1 MYRLDTKRIMSK
13 ESVLVNKVL
22 IRYYEAMKTDLI
34 YDYVER
40 LSNLLRN
47 EVRREGVEYG
57 LQPVQLEAL
66 YYLSICNRY
75 SDTPMGVTEYLGQTK
90 GTVSQTLKVLEKKG
104 FLTKHSDKNDKR
116 IIHLK
121 ISSTGEQIL
130 KKSIP
135 PTVFAHACDHLS
147 TRSKAKIIAAL
158 KELLQ
163 AVQRS
168 NGMKSFGVCHACR
181 YNHKNED
188 GDYFCK
194 LTQEAL
200 SQSDVQLI
208 CREYENVA

>member
-1 MYRLDTKRIMSK
+1 ML
-13 ESVLVNKVL
+13 
-22 IRYYEAMKTDLI
+22 MKTTLI

-47 EVRREGVEYG
+47 EVRREGGEDD

-66 YYLSICNRY
+66 HYLSLCNRY

-104 FLTKHSDKNDKR
+104 FLTKHADKNDRR
-116 IIHLK
+116 ITHLK
-121 ISSTGEQIL
+121 VSNRGEQVL
-130 KKSIP
+130 EKSIP
-135 PTVFAHACDHLS
+135 PPLFTQACEHLS
-147 TRSKAKIIAAL
+147 ARSKTQIVTGL

-168 NGMKSFGVCHACR
+168 NGMRSFGVCRTCR
-181 YNHKNED
+181 YNQNN
-188 GDYFCK
+188 GGGGYFCG
-194 LTQEAL
+194 LTKEPL

-208 CREYENVA
+208 CREYENVT